1 MPCSPSRAATA
12 SRVAFT
18 PSCGVTAAHAVRYS
32 YASLSAR
39 DTAFSSPRY
48 DGLSDM
54 LASDGCEARSL
65 PEGSGGVPFAE
76 GAHRVRG
83 GRDDGI
89 AVADTPEPHP
99 LEQREP

>member
-1 MPCSPSRAATA
+1 MPWSPSRAATA

-18 PSCGVTAAHAVRYS
+18 PSCGVTAAQAVRYS

-54 LASDGCEARSL
+54 LASHGCEARSL
-65 PEGSGGVPFAE
+65 PEGSGSVPSAK
-76 GAHRVRG
+76 GANRVRG
-83 GRDDGI
+83 GRDDRV
-89 AVADTPEPHP
+89 AVADATEPHP